1 MSETSR
7 LRLAIHG
14 AAGRMGRRLIALAAE
29 DPQLEVIAALD
40 SQHHPALGTDAGTLA
55 GVELGLERAGVPFR
69 RGGVQAALAT
79 LVRP

>member
-1 MSETSR
+1 MS
-7 LRLAIHG
+7 LGQGL
-14 AAGRMGRRLIALAAE
+14 GRMKGRIFRIG
-29 DPQLEVIAALD
+29 
-40 SQHHPALGTDAGTLA
+40 HLGDLNDLMLAGTLA